1 MKFTA
6 PPTTIK
12 ISIAIRIGPKYS
24 WNFFHP

>member
-6 PPTTIK
+6 PPTTRK
-12 ISIAIRIGPKYS
+12 INIAIRIGPRYS